1 MIESM
6 KQILQLALKSKKIYV
21 LPILLFLVIIALLII
36 SASISPVPI
45 FMYPI
50 I

>member
-1 MIESM
+1 M
-6 KQILQLALKSKKIYV
+6 KQILHLTLKSKKIYV